1 MRLIPHSETLYVLV
15 GRNLARQRVQARLTQ
30 TQLASLCGLARGS
43 VANIESGNQ
52 RPTLHTLLSLADA
65 LNVEMR
71 SFFPTSDEIRTH
83 EADSAGSDVAGWVR
97 NAAEGKESQ
106 VAYFIAS
113 TREKV

>member
-1 MRLIPHSETLYVLV
+1 MLV
-15 GRNLARQRVQARLTQ
+15 GRNLAQQRAQARLTQ
-30 TQLASLCGLARGS
+30 SQLASLCGLARGS

-71 SFFPTSDEIRTH
+71 SFFPTSNEIRMQ

-97 NAAEGKESQ
+97 NEAEGKESP
-106 VAYFIAS
+106 VAYFIS
-113 TREKV
+113 SRRGQV